1 MRRTGRAVLAVG
13 LLVVGLTGCAT
24 TVSLRREVVVVFK
37 PDATEADR
45 DRVRTTCAAASP
57 HASPQ
62 PEGPGT
68 LKSSR
73 VNDVRFSVDK
83 AGNAE
88 LNKLYDCLRADP
100 SVRGVSLPEMG

>member
-1 MRRTGRAVLAVG
+1 MRRRGRAAVVV
-13 LLVVGLTGCAT
+13 LLVVLTGCST
-24 TVSLRREVVVVFK
+24 SVSLRREVVVVFK
-37 PDATEADR
+37 PGATEADR
-45 DRVRTTCAAASP
+45 DRVRTMCASASP

-62 PEGPGT
+62 PEGPGK

-83 AGNAE
+83 ADNAE
-88 LNKLYDCLRADP
+88 LSKLYDCLRSDP